1 MTVAERRNGKM
12 MKRGKIITGLKATAL
27 LAAALMLA
35 AGSAGAGET
44 VIGGG
49 FEDGS
54 FGGSWVHGAAAI
66 GGPQNSSWAD
76 HAVVLDMPYTGS
88 WSALLGFKYTPVHKN
103 RYGYMY
109 TEVTIPADISS
120 AVFFFRYR
128 QQGFDGSGYDP
139 FQATIRDQSDN
150 VLATVVDVS
159 FNDMSSRFKDSG
171 WVDVTFDMSAY
182 AGQIVR
188 LDFRQLNTED
198 GMFETWVFVDD
209 VSLIYRKHVDLIVDG
224 DGDDVFGTPG
234 TGAGG
239 TSVSSGVAG
248 EAVTYL
254 LDIENE
260 GLDIDSYTVSASS
273 PAGWNV
279 VIRYGGTDYSSPWTT
294 PPIGPGTSI
303 AAEVLIT
310 IPAGEP
316 IGSYSTIVDA
326 VSASFG
332 NRFDSVTLGTY
343 VVLADFMPDLVID
356 GDGTGVIDPSGGG
369 GYSTGS
375 AFPGGTFDY
384 AIELIN
390 AGAMQDDF
398 TISFVTDAGVS
409 AVVIDGGTTHTGS
422 FSTGPVAPGD
432 SRTYT
437 LRVTAGAATLGGDYD
452 ALLYA
457 LSAGDP
463 LGRDGVTATT
473 SVLAPKLDLVINGS
487 GDGIY
492 DPTGSGLGG
501 TSTLSGLRGTT
512 VYFPVTVQNEG
523 GVADEFRFSWTRPAG
538 GWTAVIN
545 DGTID
550 HPLPWTSPVFAPG
563 EQREYV
569 LAIFVPNNAAFDTW
583 ISILDAVSVNDNRIS
598 ESVTA
603 VVMVNDKIGVD
614 VIIDGNGDDVYGA
627 IGTGLGGFSS
637 VTADPGDVVSFAI
650 LIQNEGGGN
659 VFDLEWTS
667 PAGWTVLLDG
677 QASPITGTGEGL
689 YTLQVTIPLTSPGGT
704 FDIIFDGMKSNKRYY
719 VDSVTGRVVVNP
731 QRIVDAVID
740 GDGDDVIGTPGLGD
754 GGFSNRGT
762 LAGQTIAFSVELQN
776 QGPFDESYTVSWGG
790 PAGWTE
796 TFDGAGQP
804 YVTAVIPAGGSA
816 TYSFEATVPMAEIPG
831 DFDYIIDIVSN
842 DDPLNTESV
851 TARVTVYATPAV
863 SLVKAVDLL
872 AARPGEVV
880 TYTITYFN
888 PGTEDVVE
896 IEIVDPISS
905 DVDLVLDAF
914 GAGSD
919 IAWTTGAGTVYL
931 TADPAD
937 ADEALFNSGTGVL
950 RLIFS
955 RQAPY
960 TLSAGETGVLEY
972 QVRIR

>member
-1 MTVAERRNGKM
+1 MTTDERGNGKM
-12 MKRGKIITGLKATAL
+12 IKHGKTITGSTAAL
-27 LAAALMLA
+27 LAAVILLV

-54 FGGSWVHGAAAI
+54 FGGSWVHGAALI

-76 HAVVLDMPYTGS
+76 HAVVLDMPYTGA

-150 VLATVVDVS
+150 VLATIVDVS

-182 AGQIVR
+182 AGQTVR

-224 DGDDVFGTPG
+224 DGDDVFGNSG

-248 EAVTYL
+248 ETVSYL

-260 GLDIDSYTVSASS
+260 GLDVDSYIVSASS

-279 VIRYGGTDYSSPWTT
+279 VIRYGGADYSSPWTT

-316 IGSYSTIVDA
+316 IGSYATIVDA

-356 GDGTGVIDPSGGG
+356 GDGTGVIDPAGGG

-375 AFPGGTFDY
+375 VFPGGTVDY

-398 TISFVTDAGVS
+398 TISFSSDAGVS

-422 FSTGPVAPGD
+422 FTTGPVAPGD

-452 ALLYA
+452 AVLYA
-457 LSAGDP
+457 VSSGDP

-523 GVADEFRFSWTRPAG
+523 GVADAFRFSWTRPAG
-538 GWTAVIN
+538 GWSAVIN

-569 LAIFVPNNAAFDTW
+569 LAISIPSNAAFDTW
-583 ISILDAVSVNDNRIS
+583 ISILDAVSTSDSRIA

-614 VIIDGNGDDVYGA
+614 VIIDGNGDNVYGA

-637 VTADPGDVVSFAI
+637 VTADPGDIISFAI

-677 QASPITGTGEGL
+677 QASPVTGVSEGL

-731 QRIVDAVID
+731 QRIVDAIID

-754 GGFSNRGT
+754 GGLSTRPT
-762 LAGQTIAFSVELQN
+762 LIGQVAAFVVELQN
-776 QGPFDESYTVSWGG
+776 QGPDDESYTVSWGG
-790 PAGWTE
+790 IAGWSE
-796 TFDGAGQP
+796 TFDGAAGP
-804 YVTAVIPAGGSA
+804 YTTAIVPSGTSA
-816 TYSFEATVPMAEIPG
+816 TYTFEAAVPLTALPGSYDYVIDVVSTV
-831 DFDYIIDIVSN
+831 
-842 DDPLNTESV
+842 DPANTESI
-851 TARVTVYATPAV
+851 TARVVVYLPPV
-863 SLVKAVDLL
+863 VDLVKIVDL
-872 AARPGEVV
+872 AAAMPGDIV
-880 TYTITYFN
+880 TYTINYSN
-888 PGTEDVVE
+888 PGTEDVME
-896 IEIVDPISS
+896 IEIVDPIST

-919 IAWTTGAGTVYL
+919 IAWTRGGTTVYL
-931 TADPAD
+931 TADPTD
-937 ADEALFNSGTGVL
+937 ADEALFNSGTGILQV
-950 RLIFS
+950 IFS

-960 TLSAGETGVLEY
+960 TLAAGETGSLEY